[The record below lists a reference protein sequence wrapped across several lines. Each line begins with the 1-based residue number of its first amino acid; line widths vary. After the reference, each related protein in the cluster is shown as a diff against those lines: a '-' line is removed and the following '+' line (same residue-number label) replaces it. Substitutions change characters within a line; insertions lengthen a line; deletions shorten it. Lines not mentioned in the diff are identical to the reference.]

1 MISNRELADALERR
15 LNGCTCVHVGE
26 LLAREIVEALRH
38 SVRVD
43 EKQEGAR
50 NDKNHFGY
58 RQQGR

>member
-43 EKQEGAR
+43 GEQEGV
-50 NDKNHFGY
+50 KNGQDHFGH
-58 RQQGR
+58 

>member
-26 LLAREIVEALRH
+26 LLAREIVEALRN

-43 EKQEGAR
+43 GEQEGV
-50 NDKNHFGY
+50 KNGQNNCGY
-58 RQQGR
+58 